1 MQQTVAAIFNNH
13 SQAEEAA
20 AELRQLGV
28 TNESISLIA
37 RHEGET
43 TSTDGAGEKAADKAG
58 DAVKGALGGG
68 ALGVALGVA
77 ALAIPGVGPL
87 VGAGA
92 IAASAVPGAAATG
105 AAIGAAGGGLVGLL
119 GKHGV
124 DEHDAR
130 YFEQH
135 INQGGIFLAVDTSR
149 DGVQPQMV
157 RDVLERNGGHRAEGS
172 QSSGSGLSASP
183 M

>member
-1 MQQTVAAIFNNH
+1 MQQTVAAVFNNH
-13 SQAEEAA
+13 AQAEDAA
-20 AELRQLGV
+20 ADLRRLGV
-28 TNESISLIA
+28 SDQSISLIA

-43 TSTDGAGEKAADKAG
+43 TTTDGAGEKAG
-58 DAVKGALGGG
+58 DAVKGALGFG
-68 ALGVALGVA
+68 ALGAGLGVA

-92 IAASAVPGAAATG
+92 IAASAIPGALAGG
-105 AAIGAAGGGLVGLL
+105 AAIGAVGGGLTGLMT
-119 GKHGV
+119 KHGV

-130 YFEQH
+130 YFEQQ

-149 DGVQPQMV
+149 DGVEPGMV
-157 RDVLERNGGHRAEGS
+157 RDVLERHGGHRSEAGQSGSTGMGAS
-172 QSSGSGLSASP
+172 QS